1 MATCTWTKLKTR
13 GTMPVELASHSALL
27 HGKYLVVFGGT
38 GIPFGEA
45 ASNQLHVC
53 HLPTLTWSRIS
64 CSGDLPISIY
74 GHTTSLCRNFLY
86 VFGGTTG
93 WEYNAE
99 IHRLNLE
106 NNTWNSL
113 TTYGQRPAGRYRHE
127 VACFNNEIFVF
138 GGGRSNQV
146 RCNFVCVRACDSFT
160 RVRKIPV

>member
-1 MATCTWTKLKTR
+1 LATRTWTKLKTR

-27 HGKYLVVFGGT
+27 HGKYLVIFGGT

-53 HLPTLTWSRIS
+53 HLPTLKWSHVS
-64 CSGDLPISIY
+64 CSGDPPISIY
-74 GHTTSLCRNFLY
+74 GHTTSLCRNSLY

-106 NNTWNSL
+106 NNMWNSV

-146 RCNFVCVRACDSFT
+146 SCTSVA
-160 RVRKIPV
+160 